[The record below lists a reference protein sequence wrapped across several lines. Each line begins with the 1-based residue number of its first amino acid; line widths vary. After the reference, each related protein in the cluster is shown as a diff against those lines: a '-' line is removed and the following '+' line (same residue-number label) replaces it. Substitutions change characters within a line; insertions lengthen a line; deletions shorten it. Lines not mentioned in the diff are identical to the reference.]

1 MTPGNP
7 SWSVH
12 FKSVATTMI
21 LQFSSD
27 DQTFLNMFSAYVQQ
41 GYPVYN
47 DYNRSMAIFVWN
59 MHPGSS
65 GPLVDSVISNC
76 FGIKRTWPDWSRSSN
91 HAAREQDEN
100 RNCDGKT
107 QWSCC
112 GSMLEGC
119 ENLWDLL
126 VSQRKKRWNFGMPH
140 LGCQSSRGSSW
151 IIIGLEC
158 QVRSESEDVS
168 FEVDVLCKEWA
179 SCMVT
184 AALWLCKLVVTSC

>member
-1 MTPGNP
+1 MTKL
-7 SWSVH
+7 SWICLAHMYNKAIQS
-12 FKSVATTMI
+12 TTI
-21 LQFSSD
+21 TI
-27 DQTFLNMFSAYVQQ
+27 DQWQYLFETCIR
-41 GYPVYN
+41 
-47 DYNRSMAIFVWN
+47 D
-59 MHPGSS
+59 HPGHWSIQS
-65 GPLVDSVISNC
+65 LATVLVR
-76 FGIKRTWPDWSRSSN
+76 IKRTWPDWSRSSN